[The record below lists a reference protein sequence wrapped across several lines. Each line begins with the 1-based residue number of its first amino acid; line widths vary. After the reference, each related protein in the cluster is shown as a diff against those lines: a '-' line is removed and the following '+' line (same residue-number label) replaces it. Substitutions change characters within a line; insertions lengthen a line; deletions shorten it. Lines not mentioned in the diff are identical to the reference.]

1 MASNKIYETI
11 TNLVIEKLENG
22 VIPWHQG
29 WQNGGAVNWKTQKA
43 YRGINSM
50 ILPDGEYATFKQIKE
65 AGGKVKKGSKSFPIV
80 FWKWTEYEDTETGET
95 EKIPFMKQFNVF
107 EINTQVEGLES
118 KREETV
124 FEHTPMERCEKV
136 WKDYKKNAGPLFTW
150 LRDGAWYKRDFD
162 QVNVPP
168 MKDFKVIEEFYS
180 TLFHEIIHSTGHKD
194 RLNREGIEAF
204 SGFGSKSYSKEE
216 LVAEMGAAMLC
227 GHVGIENK
235 TIDNSAAYI
244 DSWLQRLKNDKKL
257 IITAAGQAQRAAD
270 HVLGIKFEG

>member
-1 MASNKIYETI
+1 MAANKIYEMVTDI
-11 TNLVIEKLENG
+11 IIKKLEEG
-22 VIPWHQG
+22 VIPWQQG

-50 ILPDGEYATFKQIKE
+50 ILPDGEYATFKQITE
-65 AGGKVKKGSKSFPIV
+65 AGGKVKKGSKSFPVV
-80 FWKWTEYEDTETGET
+80 FWKFFENEDPDTGEI
-95 EKIPFMKQFNVF
+95 KKVPYAKYYNVF

-124 FEHTPMERCEKV
+124 FEHSPMERCEKV
-136 WKDYKKNAGPLFTW
+136 WKAYRKNAGPLFTF

-168 MKDFKVIEEFYS
+168 MKDFKEIEEFYS
-180 TLFHEIIHSTGHKD
+180 TLFHEMIHSTGHKD

-204 SGFGSKSYSKEE
+204 QGFGSKSYSKEE

-235 TIDNSAAYI
+235 TVDNSAAYI
-244 DSWLQRLKNDKKL
+244 KSWLHKLKDDNTMVLK
-257 IITAAGQAQRAAD
+257 AAGKAQKAAD
-270 HVLGIKFEG
+270 HILGIKFEG